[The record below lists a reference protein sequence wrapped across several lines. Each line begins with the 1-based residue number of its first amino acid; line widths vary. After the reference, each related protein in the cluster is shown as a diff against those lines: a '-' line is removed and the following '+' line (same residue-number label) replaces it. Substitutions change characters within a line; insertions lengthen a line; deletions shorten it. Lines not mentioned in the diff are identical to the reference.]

1 MFPKGFQTHL
11 SVTYEG
17 TDEPV
22 LLYRDPKQLCVG
34 GQPGNPNGQTY
45 IESWH
50 KTLRARLR
58 IQFDAAALFSTFV
71 NVYSLILRLRVQ
83 QAIFSTLHMMMLLA
97 MQRLEC
103 RVLALQPESQLSVT
117 LSARCRCG

>member
-1 MFPKGFQTHL
+1 M
-11 SVTYEG
+11 
-17 TDEPV
+17 

-34 GQPGNPNGQTY
+34 GQPGNPNGQAY

-83 QAIFSTLHMMMLLA
+83 QARPQHP
-97 MQRLEC
+97 QRDAHL
-103 RVLALQPESQLSVT
+103 RLVAWRIKQPEYLRDEQQGFS
-117 LSARCRCG
+117 